1 MSRFAAAV
9 KGIFFIWTDQQPIF
23 QHKEVVLM
31 SPKYCVAA
39 VEKAIHIL
47 NFLAAH
53 PDSTFTDIFTALGLS
68 KSTTYQTLFTLESY
82 QYVVRTKEKK
92 YRLDVGILPLIYGVA
107 QQNNLVETAREP
119 LTELANETG
128 LTVHLCALADSF
140 RAICLYKIDGTNFTI
155 RNTAVGRDLTLH
167 TSACAKV
174 LLAWMPPEQLPH
186 YLANVTYTKFTDT
199 TITAPEAF
207 QQELIRSKERG
218 YAIDNCEGAQG
229 AMGIGVPILDDKGNA
244 AAAIS
249 IGAIITEI
257 PLDQYEQTAKKL
269 QHIAKTISLRLFPGI

>member
-1 MSRFAAAV
+1 M
-9 KGIFFIWTDQQPIF
+9 
-23 QHKEVVLM
+23 
-31 SPKYCVAA
+31 AA

-68 KSTTYQTLFTLESY
+68 KSTTYQTLFTLETY

-92 YRLDVGILPLIYGVA
+92 YRLDVGILPLVHGIA
-107 QQNNLVETAREP
+107 QQNNLIESARES
-119 LTELANETG
+119 LTQLANETG
-128 LTVHLCALADSF
+128 LTVHLCSLADSY

-174 LLAWMPPEQLPH
+174 LLAWMEPEQLAH
-186 YLANVTYTKFTDT
+186 YLEHVTYIKYTDT
-199 TITAPEAF
+199 TITSPEAF
-207 QQELIRSKERG
+207 RQELLESKKRG

-229 AMGIGVPILDDKGNA
+229 AMGIGVPILDRNGNA

-257 PLDQYEQTAKKL
+257 PPDQYGLTAEKL
-269 QHIAKTISLRLFPGI
+269 RRIAVRISDRLSAGM

>member
-1 MSRFAAAV
+1 
-9 KGIFFIWTDQQPIF
+9 
-23 QHKEVVLM
+23 M

-68 KSTTYQTLFTLESY
+68 KSTTYQTLFTLEAY

-92 YRLDVGILPLIYGVA
+92 YRLDVGILPLVHGIA
-107 QQNNLVETAREP
+107 QQNNLIESSREA
-119 LTELANETG
+119 LTQLAKETG
-128 LTVHLCALADSF
+128 LTVHLCSLADSY
-140 RAICLYKIDGTNFTI
+140 RAICLYKIDGANFTI

-167 TSACAKV
+167 TSASAKV
-174 LLAWMPPEQLPH
+174 LLAWMDKEQLAH
-186 YLANVTYTKFTDT
+186 YLEHVTYIKYTDT
-199 TITAPEAF
+199 TITSPDAF
-207 QQELIRSKERG
+207 RQELLESKRRG

-229 AMGIGVPILDDKGNA
+229 AMGIGVPILDRKGNA
-244 AAAIS
+244 VAAIS

-257 PLDQYEQTAKKL
+257 PPDQYSLTAEKL
-269 QHIAKTISLRLFPGI
+269 RRIADTISARLSAGM

>member
-1 MSRFAAAV
+1 M
-9 KGIFFIWTDQQPIF
+9 P
-23 QHKEVVLM
+23 
-31 SPKYCVAA
+31 PKYCVSA

-47 NFLAAH
+47 NFLSAH

-68 KSTTYQTLFTLESY
+68 KSTTHQTLFTLESY

-92 YRLDVGILPLIYGVA
+92 YRLDVGILPLIRGITR
-107 QQNNLVETAREP
+107 QDNLVETAREP
-119 LTELANETG
+119 LLELADETG
-128 LTVHLCALADSF
+128 LTVHLCALADPC

-174 LLAWMPPEQLPH
+174 LLAWMKPERLAD
-186 YLANVTYTKFTDT
+186 YLKHITYIKYTDT
-199 TITAPEAF
+199 TITSPDAF
-207 QQELIRSKERG
+207 CQELIESKQRG

-229 AMGIGVPILDDKGNA
+229 AMGIGVPILDEKGTA
-244 AAAIS
+244 IAAIS

-257 PLDQYEQTAKKL
+257 PPDQYEHTAQKL
-269 QHIAKTISLRLFPGI
+269 QRIANMISTRLLAEI